1 MRLGNLIKVAVI
13 LAVAAAVSLASFYPV
28 GGVPWLPLTQDIDL
42 GLDLRGGV
50 HVVLEAVDTEEA
62 KATPDAVQRSIGMLE
77 ERINQFGV
85 TEPVIQQQGTN
96 RIIVEIAGVDDPD
109 AVVRDLIRPAY
120 LEFRTEDGTTV
131 LTGADLSDA
140 KEQYNQQTGRPEV
153 GLAWNPEGA
162 KTFAEVTAA
171 HVNRPLGIYL
181 DGNLLQN
188 PTIESPIPDG
198 KAVITGYASLQ
209 EANRIAVLLRSG
221 ALPVKL
227 DIMEKRTVGPQL
239 GADSLERS
247 VSAGTVGFGA
257 ILLFMVAYYRLPGL
271 VSAFALVVYATL
283 VLLILSAFQATL
295 TLAGIFGLLVSL
307 GIAIDAN
314 IIIFERLKEE
324 LRTGRS
330 LRSAVD
336 AGFKRALVAILDANV
351 TTLIAVAILYVFA
364 PAMIKGFALTLGIGI
379 LASMFTGL
387 VLTKWMLHLLA
398 GSGIANSPRLY
409 LK

>member
-1 MRLGNLIKVAVI
+1 LRLGNLIKVAVI

>member
-13 LAVAAAVSLASFYPV
+13 LAVAATISLASFYPV
-28 GGVPWLPLTQDIDL
+28 GGAPWLPLTQDINL

-140 KEQYNQQTGRPEV
+140 REALNPNTGQPEV
-153 GLAWNPEGA
+153 NLTWNPEGA
-162 KTFAEVTAA
+162 RTFAEVTAA
-171 HVNRPLGIYL
+171 HVGRPLGIYL
-181 DGNLLQN
+181 DGNLLQD
-188 PTIESPIPDG
+188 PVIQSPIPDG

-247 VSAGTVGFGA
+247 VTAGAIGFGA

-271 VSAFALVVYATL
+271 VSAFSLAVYAVLILL
-283 VLLILSAFQATL
+283 VLAAFNATL
-295 TLAGIFGLLVSL
+295 TLAGLFGFLLSL
-307 GIAIDAN
+307 ALAIDAN
-314 IIIFERLKEE
+314 IIIFERIKEE

-336 AGFKRALVAILDANV
+336 AGFQRAFAAVLDANV
-351 TTLIAVAILYVFA
+351 AGLIAAVILYVFA
-364 PAMIKGFALTLGIGI
+364 PVMIKGFALTLGIGI
-379 LASMFTGL
+379 LASMFTAQAF
-387 VLTKWMLHLLA
+387 TRWMLHLLV
-398 GSGIANSPRLY
+398 GSGIVNSPRLY